1 VSDLTTAAL
10 LEAWRGAPVRTR
22 RRTTSTTLTTTL
34 AQIVRAD
41 AQRIR
46 IAIQNTSNAPVQ
58 LEHSNGAN
66 SELPIT
72 IPAQALYL
80 EDFEDDDD
88 QVCTEF
94 WASSTGLDQFGNA
107 VTVTLN
113 VVEIILL

>member
-1 VSDLTTAAL
+1 VGDVTTAAL

-22 RRTTSTTLTTTL
+22 RRSNPVTLTTTL
-34 AQIVRAD
+34 ALIVRAD

-58 LEHSNGAN
+58 LSHSNAAN
-66 SELPIT
+66 SELPVT

-88 QVCTEF
+88 QVCTDF

-107 VTVTLN
+107 VTVVLN